1 MRNYGARRPSLLA
14 MTTTRIART
23 TAALA
28 VALAAVASAAPA
40 ADAKPL
46 ETPAGVLPSHVHH
59 VSAVAH
65 GSTGSGSSTGW
76 AEVAIAVATIVV
88 LIGLAALGAR
98 TANRSTV
105 EA

>member
-1 MRNYGARRPSLLA
+1 MRNSSAAGPSLHR

-23 TAALA
+23 ITALAAASAALA
-28 VALAAVASAAPA
+28 FVAPA

-46 ETPAGVLPSHVHH
+46 ETPAGALPSHVHH
-59 VSAVAH
+59 ASAVAH
-65 GSTGSGSSTGW
+65 GSTGVGW
-76 AEVAIAVATIVV
+76 ADAAIAVATIVV

-98 TANRSTV
+98 TANRRTV

>member
-1 MRNYGARRPSLLA
+1 MRNRSTRRRSLQA

-28 VALAAVASAAPA
+28 AALAAVAFAAPA

-59 VSAVAH
+59 VIAVAH
-65 GSTGSGSSTGW
+65 GSTGTGPGW
-76 AEVAIAVATIVV
+76 AEAAIAVATIVV

>member
-1 MRNYGARRPSLLA
+1 MQNSAPCVRSLQR

-23 TAALA
+23 IAAPA
-28 VALAAVASAAPA
+28 VALAVSAFAAPA

-46 ETPAGVLPSHVHH
+46 EMPTGALPSHVHH
-59 VSAVAH
+59 ASAAAH
-65 GSTGSGSSTGW
+65 GATGIGW
-76 AEVAIAVATIVV
+76 ADAAIAVATIVV

-98 TANRSTV
+98 TANRRTV

>member
-1 MRNYGARRPSLLA
+1 

-23 TAALA
+23 IKALVVVLA
-28 VALAAVASAAPA
+28 VSAFAAPA

-46 ETPAGVLPSHVHH
+46 EPPTGFPSSHVHH
-59 VSAVAH
+59 ATAVAH
-65 GSTGSGSSTGW
+65 GSAGGPRWTLAG
-76 AEVAIAVATIVV
+76 IALATIVV

-98 TANRSTV
+98 TANRRTV